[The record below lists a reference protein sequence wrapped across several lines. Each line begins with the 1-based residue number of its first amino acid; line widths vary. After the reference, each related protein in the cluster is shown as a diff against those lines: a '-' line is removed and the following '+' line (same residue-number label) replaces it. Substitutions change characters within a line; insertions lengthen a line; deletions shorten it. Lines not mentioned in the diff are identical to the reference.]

1 MLKIKFSKK
10 KYKNCGKKEFFPLK
24 FDILQYFVGKLYEHR
39 TTIR

>member
-10 KYKNCGKKEFFPLK
+10 LQKLWKKAFPPLK